1 MAKSVSNKEKHKSL
15 VKRTSQGGS
24 RPKTSSMNKTQ
35 KKSFKKYR
43 GQGK

>member
-1 MAKSVSNKEKHKSL
+1 MAAKGEQRKSV

-24 RPKTSSMNKTQ
+24 RPKTSSMSKTQ
-35 KKSFKKYR
+35 KHSYKRYR

>member
-1 MAKSVSNKEKHKSL
+1 MAKLKSGTQHTAV

-24 RPKTSSMNKTQ
+24 RPKTSSMPKT
-35 KKSFKKYR
+35 KKRSFKAYR